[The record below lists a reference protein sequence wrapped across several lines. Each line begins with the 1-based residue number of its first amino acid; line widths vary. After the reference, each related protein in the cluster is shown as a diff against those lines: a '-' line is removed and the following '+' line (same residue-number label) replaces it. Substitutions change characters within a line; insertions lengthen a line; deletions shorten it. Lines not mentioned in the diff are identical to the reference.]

1 MKSKKNRW
9 AEVGTGSICLIDKDG
24 QILARVTKHVIDGT
38 FKYQDLEFIDAHGMS
53 IVEEGLRSLS
63 SDAAREMDGLD
74 NGH

>member
-38 FKYQDLEFIDAHGMS
+38 FKYQDLEFIDAHSAMKYVDRTKFS
-53 IVEEGLRSLS
+53 ETDDE
-63 SDAAREMDGLD
+63 
-74 NGH
+74 